1 MKSRPSIL
9 LVDDTPV
16 NLRTLGAALSA
27 DYDVKIT
34 TSGQMAL
41 SIAADSPPDLI
52 LLDIMMPEMDGYEV
66 CRRIRL
72 DKDLKHIP
80 VVFITA
86 LKEAES
92 ETIGLELGAAD
103 YLTKPINVPIARLR
117 IGNLLEREALRKQ
130 VEAQR
135 SELEIKVSE
144 LSRTEE
150 AQRLA
155 AAVFSHMRES
165 ILITDPHGQ
174 ILDVNQALVEL
185 TGYCREEMLG
195 NSTRMFKSGRQD
207 ADFYEAMWRKMSEEH
222 YWHGEIWNR
231 RKNGDIFP
239 AMLTISAVC
248 DEHGQVKQY
257 VGLLLDI
264 SEMKDQEYKLQRLA
278 HYDALTQLPNR
289 SLLSD
294 RLQQAMAL
302 ATRNSQRVAVCYL
315 DVDGFKAVND
325 NYGHDVGDQLLITLA
340 ARLRRVLRESDTL
353 ARIGGDEFVAVLTGF
368 PDSASSLSTV
378 RRLIQTACT
387 PIQLGDIEIKVSAS
401 LGIAFFPQDV
411 PADADQLLRQADQA
425 MYQAKSSGKNRFR
438 VFSKV
443 GTPPEID

>member
-16 NLRTLGAALSA
+16 NLRTLGAALWA

-117 IGNLLEREALRKQ
+117 IGHLLEREALRKQ

-150 AQRLA
+150 AQRLP

-185 TGYCREEMLG
+185 TGYCREEILG

-222 YWHGEIWNR
+222 YWHGEIWDR

-264 SEMKDQEYKLQRLA
+264 SEISSVRL
-278 HYDALTQLPNR
+278 
-289 SLLSD
+289 
-294 RLQQAMAL
+294 
-302 ATRNSQRVAVCYL
+302 
-315 DVDGFKAVND
+315 K
-325 NYGHDVGDQLLITLA
+325 
-340 ARLRRVLRESDTL
+340 
-353 ARIGGDEFVAVLTGF
+353 
-368 PDSASSLSTV
+368 
-378 RRLIQTACT
+378 
-387 PIQLGDIEIKVSAS
+387 IE
-401 LGIAFFPQDV
+401 
-411 PADADQLLRQADQA
+411 
-425 MYQAKSSGKNRFR
+425 
-438 VFSKV
+438 
-443 GTPPEID
+443 